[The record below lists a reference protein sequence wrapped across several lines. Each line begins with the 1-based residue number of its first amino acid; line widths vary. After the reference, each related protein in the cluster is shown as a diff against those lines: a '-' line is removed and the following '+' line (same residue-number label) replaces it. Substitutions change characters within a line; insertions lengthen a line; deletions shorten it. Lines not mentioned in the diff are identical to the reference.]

1 MPTKPGNC
9 INMVSFYYGLQI
21 PNVITDAVIL
31 IIPLK
36 EVVGLDLPA
45 NQKVGIALT
54 CALWLL

>member
-1 MPTKPGNC
+1 
-9 INMVSFYYGLQI
+9 MVSFYYGLQI